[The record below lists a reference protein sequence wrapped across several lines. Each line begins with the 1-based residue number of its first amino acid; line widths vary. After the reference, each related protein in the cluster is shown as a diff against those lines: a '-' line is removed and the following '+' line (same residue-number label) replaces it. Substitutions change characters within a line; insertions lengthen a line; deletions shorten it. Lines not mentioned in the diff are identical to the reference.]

1 MLNVPIILLNGW
13 IGLGPPS
20 TAPFRPYGPP
30 APTTPRPYG
39 PPAPTA
45 LSKPRIHTR
54 KNTAAK
60 VAM

>member
-30 APTTPRPYG
+30 APT
-39 PPAPTA
+39 A

>member
-1 MLNVPIILLNGW
+1 MLNAPIILLNGW

-20 TAPFRPYGPP
+20 TAPFRPYGSPSL
-30 APTTPRPYG
+30 RPL
-39 PPAPTA
+39 P
-45 LSKPRIHTR
+45 KPRIHTR

>member
-39 PPAPTA
+39 PVQAPNPY
-45 LSKPRIHTR
+45 KEEYRR
-54 KNTAAK
+54 
-60 VAM
+60 